1 MRHAVEEPPTLMSS
15 YSDLTEASILIPP
28 YGERLVDLLVRSEEI
43 ESLKAYANA
52 LPSLTLSDRS
62 VCDLELL
69 ATGAFSPLDRF
80 MGQADYQRVRGEMRL
95 EDGRLFPIPVTL
107 PADPFQELRLDK
119 DVALRD
125 SRNELLA
132 VLTVEE
138 IFEWDLAGEAQEVFG
153 TQDLRHPL
161 VAEMHS
167 WGKLN
172 VSGRLQVLQLPRRYD
187 FRELRL
193 TPLESRQR
201 LERLGRSQVVAFQ
214 TRNPLHRVHEELTK
228 RAIQELDATLLLHP
242 VVGMTKH
249 GDVDH
254 YTRVRTYKVLIANH
268 YQRDRILLALLPLA
282 MRLAG
287 PREALWHAV
296 IRRNYG
302 ANHLIVGRDH
312 ADPGLGSNGRPFY
325 GSDDAQKLVER
336 YSPEVGVKAIPF
348 GEYVFLPEEEV
359 FEESSKVSPDRHAVQ
374 ISGTQVREEYL
385 NNGKKL
391 PAWFTRPEVAEIL
404 AETYPPR
411 YRQGVCI
418 WFTGLS
424 GAGKSTTAEVL
435 TVLLLEHGR
444 QVTLLDGDVIRTH
457 LSKGLGFSKEDRD
470 TNVRRIGFVAAQ
482 IVRHSGTVICAAV
495 SPYRSTRNEVRSMV
509 GPEHFVEVFV
519 NTPLEIC
526 EARDTKGLYAEARR
540 GKITGFTGIDDPYEP
555 PEQAEI
561 VLDTV
566 KRSAEDNA
574 RLIQDYL
581 MQQEFVRSDDWAQAK
596 SEVGLEDN

>member
-1 MRHAVEEPPTLMSS
+1 M
-15 YSDLTEASILIPP
+15 DLTESSVLIPP
-28 YGERLVDLLVRSEEI
+28 YSEQLVDLLVKGEEI
-43 ESLKAYANA
+43 AGLKAYMNA

-62 VCDLELL
+62 VYDLELL

-95 EDGRLFPIPVTL
+95 ADGHLFPIPVTL
-107 PADPFQELRLDK
+107 PVDPLQEIHLEK
-119 DVALRD
+119 DLALRD

-138 IFEWDLAGEAQEVFG
+138 IFEWDLAGESQDVFG
-153 TQDLRHPL
+153 TQDLRHPI

-172 VSGRLQVLQLPRRYD
+172 ISGRLQVLQLPRRYD

-228 RAIQELDATLLLHP
+228 RAIQELDASLLLHP
-242 VVGMTKH
+242 VVGMTKP
-249 GDVDH
+249 GDVDY
-254 YTRVRTYKVLIANH
+254 YTRVRTYKALAAKH
-268 YQRDRILLALLPLA
+268 YQQDRILLALLPLA

-312 ADPGLGSNGRPFY
+312 ASPGLDSSGQPFY
-325 GSDDAQKLVER
+325 GSHDAQRLVER
-336 YSPEVGVKAIPF
+336 HSAEVGVKAVPF
-348 GEYVFLPEEEV
+348 RELVFLPEDEV
-359 FEESSKVSPDRHAVQ
+359 FEESSKVPPNRRAVL
-374 ISGTQVREEYL
+374 ISGTQMREEYL

-424 GAGKSTTAEVL
+424 GSGKSTTAEVL

-457 LSKGLGFSKEDRD
+457 LSKGLGFSKDDRD
-470 TNVRRIGFVAAQ
+470 TNVRRIGFVASQ
-482 IVRHSGTVICAAV
+482 IVRHGGTVICAAV
-495 SPYRSTRNEVRSMV
+495 SPYRSTRNEVRGIV
-509 GPEHFVEVFV
+509 GPDHFVEVFV

-526 EARDTKGLYAEARR
+526 EARDTKGLYADARQ

-561 VLDTV
+561 FLDTV
-566 KRSAEDNA
+566 KHSAEDNA

-581 MQQEFVRSDDWAQAK
+581 MQQGFVRGDD
-596 SEVGLEDN
+596 

>member
-1 MRHAVEEPPTLMSS
+1 MSS